1 MELILNNNF
10 IYKINDQFFISCTI
24 IYIINYYLN
33 VFICVLLCVL
43 FLYLFWLRLKIFLI
57 ILPFH
62 KIGGLYYTWYVQTC
76 CRANPLSLWFN
87 WRIGTREIIVLLTV
101 VAIRRN
107 FLWSVCDLFIM
118 WYFYRYFFIVYI
130 NIFI

>member
-107 FLWSVCDLFIM
+107 FLWSVCVIHLLCD
-118 WYFYRYFFIVYI
+118 
-130 NIFI
+130 IFIDIFSLFV